1 MNSRR
6 SGHCSG
12 TWAACVASI
21 ISALSPASG
30 TKASRV
36 AAVIALPGGV
46 AVGDLP
52 SPNPAPD
59 WITDKCWGELCRAS
73 SLSPEWAGLA
83 THVAGEGFGKGHN
96 IFE

>member
-6 SGHCSG
+6 HCSG
-12 TWAACVASI
+12 NWAACVASI

-30 TKASRV
+30 TLAFRAA

-83 THVAGEGFGKGHN
+83 THVAGEGLGKRHN
-96 IFE
+96 VFE